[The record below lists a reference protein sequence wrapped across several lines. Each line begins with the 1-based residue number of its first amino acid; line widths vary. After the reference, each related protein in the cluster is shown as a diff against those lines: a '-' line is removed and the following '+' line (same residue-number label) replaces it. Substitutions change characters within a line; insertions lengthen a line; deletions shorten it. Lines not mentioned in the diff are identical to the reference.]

1 MIEIESLS
9 KDYGPIKAVDDVTLS
24 IEEGEVFGL
33 IGPNGA
39 GKTTLIK
46 ILVGLS
52 RQTSGRIFID
62 GVRDGGRFKD
72 VRRKIGYLPENVAF
86 YENLTASE
94 TLRFFAR
101 LKGVP
106 FEKYRGMLE
115 TVGLD
120 AGEKKVKK
128 FSKGM
133 RQRLGLAV
141 ALLGDPR
148 ILIFDEPTSGLDP
161 RGVREFQRMIKN
173 LKEEGVTVV
182 LSSHILGEVQEV
194 VDRIGIMNNG
204 RIIAS
209 GSFRELLE
217 TVGLRCIITATLSIP
232 DESVVEEMLNA
243 AAEEAFLDG
252 ARLKITCANRDM
264 AKILA
269 GLAGVKLKDLEI
281 KEPSLEDV
289 FLKYIEEKREGG
301 GSQWP

>member
-243 AAEEAFLDG
+243 GAEEAFLDG

>member
-52 RQTSGRIFID
+52 RQTSGRISID
-62 GVRDGGRFKD
+62 GVRNGGRVKD
-72 VRRKIGYLPENVAF
+72 VRKKIGYLPENVAF

-101 LKGVP
+101 LKRVP
-106 FEKYRGMLE
+106 FEKYHGMLE
-115 TVGLD
+115 MVGLN
-120 AGEKKVKK
+120 AGDKKVKE

-141 ALLGDPR
+141 ALLGEPR

-173 LKEEGVTVV
+173 LKEAGVTVV

-209 GSFRELLE
+209 GSFGELLE
-217 TVGLRCIITATLSIP
+217 TAGLRCIITATLSIHE
-232 DESVVEEMLNA
+232 ESVVEEMLRA
-243 AAEEAFLDG
+243 GAEEAALDG
-252 ARLKITCANRDM
+252 DRLSITCDNKDM
-264 AKILA
+264 PKILA
-269 GLAGVKLKDLEI
+269 GLSGMKLKDLEI

-289 FLKYIEEKREGG
+289 FLRYMEEERREVE
-301 GSQWP
+301 GS